1 MGGVSGRSQFHAKG
15 HQAPVVTELSP
26 AGARRSRPPA
36 VSTFGLQQ
44 AGSCLA
50 RCHRHRSSHCR
61 KNKLTAAQQTPNGW
75 TTGCDQSRTYIE
87 QMTSPD
93 GTVVAAALSEK
104 GCFYRNY
111 NGVGQLIQDKSWGL
125 SGCRPRHGIAANNVS
140 GLRARAAVGLAF
152 LLLLVMSSVALSGE
166 LTGQASV
173 IDGDTLEIRGQR
185 IRLWG
190 IDTPES
196 SQLCRADD
204 SRLYRCGAKAA
215 NELDA
220 FIAGRP
226 VSCAPLS
233 QDQYGRTVAS
243 CSVNGIDLGEW
254 LVRSGLALDWPQYSK
269 GRYAVVQ
276 READRAGRGVWAGSY
291 VAPWLYRACVRA
303 QGSPTNCSDDA
314 NAHP

>member
-1 MGGVSGRSQFHAKG
+1 MTGLDGV
-15 HQAPVVTELSP
+15 
-26 AGARRSRPPA
+26 
-36 VSTFGLQQ
+36 
-44 AGSCLA
+44 
-50 RCHRHRSSHCR
+50 
-61 KNKLTAAQQTPNGW
+61 
-75 TTGCDQSRTYIE
+75 
-87 QMTSPD
+87 
-93 GTVVAAALSEK
+93 VVAAALPETGVFPSK
-104 GCFYRNY
+104 S
-111 NGVGQLIQDKSWGL
+111 NGVGQLIKGRCGDL
-125 SGCRPRHGIAANNVS
+125 SGCRPRYGIAANNVT
-140 GLRARAAVGLAF
+140 GFRGRAAVGLAV

-166 LTGQASV
+166 LSGQASV

-185 IRLWG
+185 IRFWG

-196 SQLCRADD
+196 KQLCRAEDG
-204 SRLYRCGAKAA
+204 RLYRCGAKAA

-226 VSCAPLS
+226 VSCAPLF